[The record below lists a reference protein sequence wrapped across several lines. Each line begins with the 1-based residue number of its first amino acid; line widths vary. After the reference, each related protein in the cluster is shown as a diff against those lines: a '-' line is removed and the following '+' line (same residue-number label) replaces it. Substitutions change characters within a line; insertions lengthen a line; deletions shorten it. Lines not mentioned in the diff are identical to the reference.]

1 MNVSFSGCG
10 FLGIY
15 HTGVASCLKTYAP
28 YLLENKL
35 CGSSA
40 GAIAACCLI
49 CDVPLELMTSHMLDI
64 VKEARSK
71 TLGPFSPSMN
81 ISEQLYARLNK
92 DLPDDVHNRV
102 SGKLFVSLTR
112 VPGGKNVIKSE
123 FSSKEEVLQTLLASA
138 FIPVFSGFIPPLIG
152 KYRYMDGGF
161 TDNLP
166 ILDKNTITI
175 SPFSGLTDI
184 CPRDNPIQKY
194 LVNISNNSFEV
205 TKSNCFRVARIMF
218 PPEPEV
224 LAKLCNQG
232 FDDALNFLQKNNLIN
247 CKTCITKRLF
257 TLTKNNT
264 GDMAGYDP
272 SCTDCKWN
280 NAFAKVQGIPY
291 SITYVLDKYIESH
304 SGIFNGILKSKGM
317 QLVKLFKLSCMVV
330 SDIAYAFVMRVI
342 RSYTQ
347 FQKSIWTLSKYA
359 INCLLHFIDIFSEKG
374 LELVSKVLFHSYMS
388 FENHGKNSIYYY
400 YYNEFLENVK
410 SIKYSKN
417 SLEYYNDNQQATS
430 AIVIDSPGF
439 TLNELNLHSHQ
450 VKSFRSKKHSI
461 VHWTLSLTPEFV
473 LKTSNKSIVDET
485 VTSTKIDIVENLD
498 DLKNNLWFDLIDD
511 SLDKFIEGVTN
522 HETLLLYHYTEYL
535 NNASEGDVTKIFE

>member
-330 SDIAYAFVMRVI
+330 SDIAYAFVM
-342 RSYTQ
+342 S
-347 FQKSIWTLSKYA
+347 
-359 INCLLHFIDIFSEKG
+359 
-374 LELVSKVLFHSYMS
+374 
-388 FENHGKNSIYYY
+388 
-400 YYNEFLENVK
+400 
-410 SIKYSKN
+410 
-417 SLEYYNDNQQATS
+417 
-430 AIVIDSPGF
+430 
-439 TLNELNLHSHQ
+439 
-450 VKSFRSKKHSI
+450 
-461 VHWTLSLTPEFV
+461 
-473 LKTSNKSIVDET
+473 KSIVDET

-535 NNASEGDVTKIFE
+535 NNANPSYKTLEQYKLEDNIIKNLTSIF

>member
-218 PPEPEV
+218 PPEPE
-224 LAKLCNQG
+224 
-232 FDDALNFLQKNNLIN
+232 
-247 CKTCITKRLF
+247 
-257 TLTKNNT
+257 
-264 GDMAGYDP
+264 
-272 SCTDCKWN
+272 
-280 NAFAKVQGIPY
+280 FAKVQGIPY

-535 NNASEGDVTKIFE
+535 NNANPSYKTLEQYKLEDNIIKNLTSIF